1 MTAILNLVSTAIY
14 SKLSGDSTLTAML
27 ATTTSIY
34 SIKAL
39 EDSTYPYITFSLFY
53 GGVMNIN
60 PSDLHEPS
68 YFIRA
73 YATTAKVA
81 GNIHAQIATLLDRGT
96 VTVSG
101 YTLIASELTEE
112 LEGDE
117 ITDAGRSIFMRGGI
131 YRFELD
137 S

>member
-1 MTAILNLVSTAIY
+1 MTLNLLATSIY
-14 SKLSGDSTLTAML
+14 SKLSGDSTLTSML

-34 SIKAL
+34 SIRAP
-39 EDSTYPYITFSLFY
+39 EDAVYPYIVYSLFY
-53 GGVMNIN
+53 GGVLNIN
-60 PSDLHEPS
+60 PSDLREPS

-81 GNIHAQIATLLDRGT
+81 GNIQTQIATLLHKGTIT
-96 VTVSG
+96 VTG

-117 ITDAGRSIFMRGGI
+117 ITDAGRSIYMRGGV
-131 YRFELD
+131 YRFQLD

>member
-1 MTAILNLVSTAIY
+1 MTATINLVSTGLY
-14 SKLSGDSTLTAML
+14 SKLSGDGTLTAML

-34 SIKAL
+34 SIRAP
-39 EDSTYPYITFSLFY
+39 EDAAYPYITFSLFS
-53 GGVMNIN
+53 GMVLNIN
-60 PSDLHEPS
+60 PSDLHEAV

-81 GNIHAQIATLLDRGT
+81 GNIHAQIATLLDDGAVT
-96 VTVSG
+96 VTG
-101 YTLIASELTEE
+101 FTQIASELIEE

-117 ITDAGRSIFMRGGI
+117 VIDAGRSIFMRGGL
-131 YRFELD
+131 YRLQLD